1 MADYAVQNLEALQK
15 NLHDEIAFET
25 ARIEEC
31 VAQIAKSEKR
41 IANLKKAAAGVA
53 SGISALL
60 GIETRATTP
69 TLGKRIPF
77 AWGDGT
83 RIAYRILREA
93 KKPLSVGEMADMAL
107 AEAGHASPSKAT
119 RKSMMQV
126 LFGSVK
132 ENVKKGRLV
141 RHETKP
147 MTFSP
152 APQQSLRENASEL
165 PEGTW

>member
-1 MADYAVQNLEALQK
+1 MTDYAVQNLEALQK
-15 NLHDEIAFET
+15 SMHEEIAHET

-31 VAQIAKSEKR
+31 VAQIKRSEKR

-53 SGISALL
+53 SGINALQGL
-60 GIETRATTP
+60 EVRATTP

-83 RIAYRILREA
+83 KVAYRILREA
-93 KKPLSVGEMADMAL
+93 KRPLSVAEMAEMAL
-107 AEAGHASPSKAT
+107 AEAGHTRPSKAL

-126 LFGSVK
+126 LFGSVRA
-132 ENVKKGRLV
+132 NVKKGSLV
-141 RHETKP
+141 RHDTDP

-152 APQQSLRENASEL
+152 VENQDPASTASALGE
-165 PEGTW
+165 EIV